1 MGGGILGKSGT
12 YVQVDC
18 QTLKNNKCYFTTGDY
33 ILKTK
38 YSVYPYR
45 IFTL

>member
-1 MGGGILGKSGT
+1 MGGGDFGEVRHLCTGRLSNFEK
-12 YVQVDC
+12 Q
-18 QTLKNNKCYFTTGDY
+18 QCYFTTGDY